1 MAVTPQTNATMEE
14 IAQVIREGSSF
25 VLCGHVGPDA
35 DCIGS
40 QLSLWHALKALGK
53 QATCVLVKDVPLPAG
68 LSFMPG
74 AEEMIPAERY
84 QGTPDVF
91 LGIDVPVRGRI
102 GEAACSILDGAATSI
117 TIDHHSSNERMC
129 DYAYIDPDSASASIL
144 VWEVVKLLCENPPV
158 ESAYCA
164 YAGLVGDTGG
174 FRYQNSDAVAFRAAS
189 ELVTYDFDPASVASH
204 LYQSRTLASVKLAAP
219 AIEHMVINAEGTYA
233 LSWVTIEDLQAVEAQ
248 ESDTE
253 PLIDVLRSL
262 AGIRVACMMREKED
276 EVRVSLRAKD
286 DTDVSVLARELGG
299 GGHCAAAG
307 LTLHLPIDG
316 AIALMLEKLDALVK
330 TGPED

>member
-1 MAVTPQTNATMEE
+1 MLMAVTQQTNATLEE

-219 AIEHMVINAEGTYA
+219 AIEHMVMLIGSFFVEQISASPAHQADHCRAHTGEGDRGCPTEQLQPHATHGGGAA
-233 LSWVTIEDLQAVEAQ
+233 LAL
-248 ESDTE
+248 
-253 PLIDVLRSL
+253 L
-262 AGIRVACMMREKED
+262 
-276 EVRVSLRAKD
+276 SLRAKD